1 MQLQRYDGDCAEIG
15 QQRKDHNR
23 KESLEMKNQKTE
35 QKQRYGLL
43 TAITLITGTVI
54 GSGIF
59 FKAPKVLDA
68 TNGSVPLGI
77 LMFAMA
83 ALAIIFGSLAIGQIA
98 ARTDKPGG
106 IMTYYEEFISP
117 RVACSY
123 GWFEVFIH
131 YPAIIAVLSWIAGV
145 YFCTLFNIEGSLLLQ
160 CGIGT
165 AWILICFAFNALS
178 RKGGGYFQNASTFIK
193 MIPLLLVA
201 FFGLI
206 LGDPI
211 TALKA
216 RPLASNSA
224 SGLLAAVG
232 PLCFAY
238 DGWHVATFVQAD
250 IKNPKRNMPL
260 ALFLTPI
267 VITIVYICYFWGMSS
282 ILGPQRVMELGD
294 AHVAVAMEK
303 ILGALGGRVFFIFV
317 IISVMGAVN
326 GQVMGICRTPYA
338 LSLRNMFPAAKKFS
352 VMNKAEMPINSCL
365 LGMVIS
371 LVWMV
376 IHYIC
381 QSTGVLGNSDV
392 SEIAIMS
399 SYLLYLP
406 LYYVVFRL
414 WRQKEIKSLFM
425 GLFVPVLAVL
435 GSAIAILGG
444 LQNPLFIWYLLIC
457 AAMLLIAF
465 FYYGRHKDDIR
476 SV

>member
-1 MQLQRYDGDCAEIG
+1 MN
-15 QQRKDHNR
+15 QQ
-23 KESLEMKNQKTE
+23 QTE

-59 FKAPKVLDA
+59 FKASSVLTA

-77 LMFAMA
+77 LMFALA
-83 ALAIIFGSLAIGQIA
+83 ALAIIFGSLAIGQIS

-117 RVACSY
+117 RMACAY

-131 YPAIIAVLSWIAGV
+131 YPAIIAVLSWIVGV
-145 YFCTLFNIEGSLLLQ
+145 YFCTLFNIDGSILLQ

-165 AWILICFAFNALS
+165 VWILICFAFNTLS

-193 MIPLLLVA
+193 LVPLLLVA
-201 FFGLI
+201 IFGLI

-216 RPLASNSA
+216 RPIAANSA
-224 SGLLAAVG
+224 TGLLAAVG

-260 ALFLTPI
+260 ALSITPI
-267 VITIVYICYFWGMSS
+267 IITIVYICYFWGISG
-282 ILGPQRVMELGD
+282 ILGPEKVMEMGS
-294 AHVAVAMEK
+294 AHVAAAMEK
-303 ILGALGGRVFFIFV
+303 ILGPLGGRVFFIFV
-317 IISVMGAVN
+317 IVSVMGTVN
-326 GQVMGICRTPYA
+326 GEAMGLCRTPYA

-352 VMNKAEMPINSCL
+352 VMNKADMPVYSCL
-365 LGMVIS
+365 LSMALS
-371 LVWMV
+371 LVWM
-376 IHYIC
+376 IAHYFC
-381 QSTGVLGNSDV
+381 QSTGILGGSDV

-399 SYLLYLP
+399 SYLLYIP

-414 WRQKEIKSLFM
+414 WRQHEIKNVFM
-425 GLFVPVLAVL
+425 GLIVPVLAVL
-435 GSAIAILGG
+435 GSCIAILGG

-457 AAMLLIAF
+457 GAILLIAF
-465 FYYGRHKDDIR
+465 FYYGRHKDDIH

>member
-1 MQLQRYDGDCAEIG
+1 
-15 QQRKDHNR
+15 
-23 KESLEMKNQKTE
+23 MKNQKTE

-77 LMFAMA
+77 LMFALA

-201 FFGLI
+201 IFGLI

-260 ALFLTPI
+260 ALFLTPL

-317 IISVMGAVN
+317 IRCFGDRHHVELPAVSAALLRRVPSVEAEGDQEPVHGTFRSRTCCARVGHRNSRRTAESAVHLVSAHLCCDAADRVLLLRQAQRRHSLRLRN
-326 GQVMGICRTPYA
+326 ITPPCCVIQKTACLFSAYKPNLLSTLVPHKA
-338 LSLRNMFPAAKKFS
+338 QDRPKAVLCFLSL
-352 VMNKAEMPINSCL
+352 
-365 LGMVIS
+365 
-371 LVWMV
+371 
-376 IHYIC
+376 
-381 QSTGVLGNSDV
+381 
-392 SEIAIMS
+392 
-399 SYLLYLP
+399 
-406 LYYVVFRL
+406 
-414 WRQKEIKSLFM
+414 
-425 GLFVPVLAVL
+425 
-435 GSAIAILGG
+435 
-444 LQNPLFIWYLLIC
+444 
-457 AAMLLIAF
+457 
-465 FYYGRHKDDIR
+465 
-476 SV
+476 